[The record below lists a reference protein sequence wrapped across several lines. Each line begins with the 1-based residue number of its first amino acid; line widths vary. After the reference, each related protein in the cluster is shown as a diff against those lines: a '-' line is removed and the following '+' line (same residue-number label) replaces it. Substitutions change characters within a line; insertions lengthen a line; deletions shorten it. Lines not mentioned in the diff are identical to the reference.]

1 MPAFI
6 WTGAINVNTP
16 QQNAAVFV
24 GQNAAGGW
32 DANMKFN
39 TAQGGNFGILSL
51 QLNGMNVMFDNLEV
65 IDGPI
70 IDSDFKI
77 SPTWEI

>member
-1 MPAFI
+1 M
-6 WTGAINVNTP
+6 INVNTP

-39 TAQGGNFGILSL
+39 TAQGGNFGIMSL
-51 QLNGMNVMFDNLEV
+51 QLDGMNIMLDNMEF
-65 IDGPI
+65 IDGI
-70 IDSDFKI
+70 VNDMDIKI
-77 SPTWEI
+77 SPTVEF